1 MVLLA
6 VLISACFLHP
16 AAGDAAEGESSPVV
30 IEKDRG
36 LLDFT
41 NDYIE
46 AEGMG
51 VNPSGANNAQGK
63 ALARR
68 AAIVDLQRNL
78 LEFMNGVQ
86 VDARTTMENFMA
98 DDRVRTELHGIIKNV
113 ELLDG
118 EWDGESYTIR
128 GRIRMGRVRVV
139 MAPSLPPPQPYPVC
153 GATPDVT
160 IMLEPEPPA
169 PKAEPAKKPAPQRY
183 TGLVID
189 VRHLPYAPA
198 MTFQVF
204 DASGRQV
211 YDINNVSM
219 ERFNTSGLCAYFNNI
234 EIAKGDLRVTA
245 SPIIAKATKLADGN
259 VNIII
264 SNADAAKVR
273 ASAPDF
279 RKDCKV
285 IVVSK

>member
-1 MVLLA
+1 
-6 VLISACFLHP
+6 
-16 AAGDAAEGESSPVV
+16 VV

-36 LLDFT
+36 LLDLG

-51 VNPSGANNAQGK
+51 VSPAGVKGAQGK

-118 EWDGESYTIR
+118 EWDEESYTIR
-128 GRIRMGRVRVV
+128 GRIKMGQIRVV
-139 MAPSLPPPQPYPVC
+139 VAPSLPKPQPYPVY

-160 IMLEPEPPA
+160 ITLEPEPPA
-169 PKAEPAKKPAPQRY
+169 PPKAPAKKTPQRY
-183 TGLVID
+183 SGLVID

-204 DASGRQV
+204 DASGRPV

-234 EIAKGDLRVTA
+234 EIAKGDLRVTS
-245 SPIIAKATKLADGN
+245 SPIIAKASKLADGN

-279 RKDCKV
+279 RTDCKV
-285 IVVSK
+285 IVVCK

>member
-1 MVLLA
+1 LA
-6 VLISACFLHP
+6 VLFSVCAYPIP
-16 AAGDAAEGESSPVV
+16 GNAAKSGPVEPSPVV

-36 LLDFT
+36 LLDLG

-51 VNPSGANNAQGK
+51 VSPTGIKGAQGK

-118 EWDGESYTIR
+118 EWDEESYTIR
-128 GRIRMGRVRVV
+128 GRIKMRQIRVV
-139 MAPSLPPPQPYPVC
+139 IAPSLPKPQPSLVDITI
-153 GATPDVT
+153 TP
-160 IMLEPEPPA
+160 EPEPPA
-169 PKAEPAKKPAPQRY
+169 PPKPITPVIKRY
-183 TGLVID
+183 SGLVID
-189 VRHLPYAPA
+189 VRHLPYSPA

-204 DASGRQV
+204 DASGRPV

-219 ERFNTSGLCAYFNNI
+219 ERFNMSGLCAYFNNI
-234 EIAKGDLRVTA
+234 EIAKGDLRVA
-245 SPIIAKATKLADGN
+245 SNPIIAKASKLADGN

-264 SNADAAKVR
+264 SKADAAKVR

-279 RKDCKV
+279 RSDCKV
-285 IVVSK
+285 IVVCK

>member
-1 MVLLA
+1 V
-6 VLISACFLHP
+6 
-16 AAGDAAEGESSPVV
+16 
-30 IEKDRG
+30 EKDRG
-36 LLDFT
+36 LLDLT

-51 VNPSGANNAQGK
+51 ANPTGVNNAQGK

-86 VDARTTMENFMA
+86 VDARTTMENFLA
-98 DDRVRTELHGIIKNV
+98 DDRVRTELRGIIKNV

-128 GRIRMGRVRVV
+128 GRIRMGQIRVV
-139 MAPSLPPPQPYPVC
+139 VAPSLPKPQPYY
-153 GATPDVT
+153 GATPDVIVT
-160 IMLEPEPPA
+160 LEPEPPA
-169 PKAEPAKKPAPQRY
+169 PKAAPAAKKPAQRRY

-204 DASGRQV
+204 DASGRPV
-211 YDINNVSM
+211 YDINSVSM
-219 ERFNTSGLCAYFNNI
+219 ERFITSGLCAYFNNI

-245 SPIIAKATKLADGN
+245 NPITAKASKLADGN

-273 ASAPDF
+273 ASVPDF
-279 RKDCKV
+279 RKDGKV

>member
-1 MVLLA
+1 VPDA
-6 VLISACFLHP
+6 V
-16 AAGDAAEGESSPVV
+16 VV
-30 IEKDRG
+30 EKDRG
-36 LLDFT
+36 LLDLT

-46 AEGMG
+46 AEGVG
-51 VNPSGANNAQGK
+51 VSPAGVKDAQGK

-86 VDARTTMENFMA
+86 VDARTTVENFMA

-118 EWDGESYTIR
+118 EWDGESYTIS
-128 GRIRMGRVRVV
+128 GRIRMGHVRVV
-139 MAPSLPPPQPYPVC
+139 VAPSIPKPQPYPVY

-160 IMLEPEPPA
+160 ITLEPEPPA
-169 PKAEPAKKPAPQRY
+169 PKPAAAPKQAAQRY

-189 VRHLPYAPA
+189 VRHLPYAPS

-204 DASGRQV
+204 DASGRPV

-245 SPIIAKATKLADGN
+245 NPIMAKAAKLADGN

-264 SNADAAKVR
+264 SNSDAAKVR

>member
-1 MVLLA
+1 MN
-6 VLISACFLHP
+6 
-16 AAGDAAEGESSPVV
+16 AAPVV

-36 LLDFT
+36 LLDLT

-51 VNPSGANNAQGK
+51 INPTNADSAQGK

-78 LEFMNGVQ
+78 LEFINGVQ
-86 VDARTTMENFMA
+86 VDARTTMENFMT
-98 DDRVRTELHGIIKNV
+98 DDRVRTELNGIIKNV

-118 EWDGESYTIR
+118 EWDGESYTMR
-128 GRIRMGRVRVV
+128 GRVRMGRVRAA
-139 MAPSLPPPQPYPVC
+139 MAPSLPKPRPYTEPPAKKTEPQPY
-153 GATPDVT
+153 
-160 IMLEPEPPA
+160 
-169 PKAEPAKKPAPQRY
+169 
-183 TGLVID
+183 TGLIID

-204 DASGRQV
+204 DASGRPV
-211 YDINNVSM
+211 YDINSVLM
-219 ERFNTSGLCAYFNNI
+219 ERFNTSGLCTYFSNI

-245 SPIIAKATKLADGN
+245 NPIMTKATELADGN

-264 SNADAAKVR
+264 SEADAAKVR
-273 ASAPDF
+273 ASVPDF

>member
-1 MVLLA
+1 LNPA
-6 VLISACFLHP
+6 V
-16 AAGDAAEGESSPVV
+16 GNAAEGESSSVV
-30 IEKDRG
+30 VEKDRG
-36 LLDFT
+36 LLDLS

-51 VNPSGANNAQGK
+51 VPPNGVGYTQGK

-78 LEFMNGVQ
+78 LEFMNGVK

-98 DDRVRTELHGIIKNV
+98 DDRVRTELSGIIKNV

-118 EWDGESYTIR
+118 EWDGTSYTIR
-128 GRIRMGRVRVV
+128 GRIKMGKVRVV
-139 MAPSLPPPQPYPVC
+139 MAPCVPEPKPYPVY
-153 GATPDVT
+153 GATPDIT
-160 IMLEPEPPA
+160 IELEPVPPEPP
-169 PKAEPAKKPAPQRY
+169 KPAASKKQPAPQRY
-183 TGLVID
+183 TGLIID
-189 VRHLPYAPA
+189 VRHFPYYVPA

-204 DASGRQV
+204 DASGRPV
-211 YDINNVSM
+211 YDIKNVSM
-219 ERFNTSGLCAYFNNI
+219 ERFNTSGLCAYFTNI
-234 EIAKGDLRVTA
+234 EIAKVDLRVTA
-245 SPIIAKATKLADGN
+245 SPIVAKATKLADGN

-285 IVVSK
+285 IVVSTGQ